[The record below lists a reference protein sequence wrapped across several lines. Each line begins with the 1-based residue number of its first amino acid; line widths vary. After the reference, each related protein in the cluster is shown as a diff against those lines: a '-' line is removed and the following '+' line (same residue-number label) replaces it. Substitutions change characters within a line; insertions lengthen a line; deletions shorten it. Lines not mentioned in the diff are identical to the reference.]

1 MRKIIKLFLTTIS
14 LISISATSIVAVIS
28 CSNNE
33 NQTKNNSTK
42 VTKPVS
48 KNPISNS
55 NKVNKSKQTN
65 ENFVILYSNLNKNV
79 IKNDKTNE
87 PYDNYHLAFLQ
98 WRKIYHELISNQN
111 EYEEVINTAIKSAI
125 INIFPNF
132 NNLVQE
138 ISNKLQNNLITTKEL
153 DEGIIQINYIH
164 NSSLDFLIAKS
175 NNQFYSLIPSF
186 SYTYTPTFSKNTFSL
201 TTSLDFQIY
210 LYNFSTNKKILLYSS
225 DFTWQL
231 SKIKI
236 SILLSN
242 LIVSRFANGGVIN
255 QKNIFG
261 EVEFNNVDQLVF
273 KQTNTKNFPGINA
286 FSWVVNKDKL
296 TPAIIFNINHNYEL
310 FTSKSISNTINNF
323 NLNNWYKHQ
332 YLFYLPIQTSI
343 ITYNNGYNFGSNIK
357 LK

>member
-1 MRKIIKLFLTTIS
+1 MKKITKLFLTTIS
-14 LISISATSIVAVIS
+14 LVTISIASIVTVVS
-28 CSNNE
+28 CSNDN
-33 NQTKNNSTK
+33 NLQNKKTKLQEPKTSNSIPNK
-42 VTKPVS
+42 VTKP
-48 KNPISNS
+48 
-55 NKVNKSKQTN
+55 QTN
-65 ENFVILYSNLNKNV
+65 QKFVILYSDLNKTI
-79 IKNDKTNE
+79 IKDNKTNK
-87 PYDNYHLAFLQ
+87 PYNNFHLALIK
-98 WRKIYHELISNQN
+98 WRRIYHELISNQN

-125 INIFPNF
+125 FNIFPNF

-153 DEGIIQINYIH
+153 DEGIIQINYMQ
-164 NSSLDFLIAKS
+164 NSSLNFLIAKS

-225 DFTWQL
+225 NFTWEL

-261 EVEFNNVDQLVF
+261 EVQFNNVHQLIF
-273 KQTNTKNFPGINA
+273 KQTNTKIFPGINA

-296 TPAIIFNINHNYEL
+296 TSAIIFNINHNYEL
-310 FTSKSISNTINNF
+310 FASKSTSNTINNF

-343 ITYNNGYNFGSNIK
+343 ITYNNGYNFGSNIR
-357 LK
+357 LR

>member
-14 LISISATSIVAVIS
+14 LISISVTSIVAIVS

-33 NQTKNNSTK
+33 NQTKNNSI
-42 VTKPVS
+42 KPVS
-48 KNPISNS
+48 KNSISNS
-55 NKVNKSKQTN
+55 NKVDESQQAN
-65 ENFVILYSNLNKNV
+65 EKFVILYSNLNKNV

-87 PYDNYHLAFLQ
+87 PYDNYDLAFVE
-98 WRKIYHELISNQN
+98 WRNIYHELISNQN

-132 NNLVQE
+132 NNLVQK

-153 DEGIIQINYIH
+153 DEGIIQINYMQ
-164 NSSLDFLIAKS
+164 NSSLNFLIAKS

-201 TTSLDFQIY
+201 TMSLDFQIY

-225 DFTWQL
+225 DFTWEL

-242 LIVSRFANGGVIN
+242 LIVSRFVNGGVIN

-261 EVEFNNVDQLVF
+261 EVQFNNVHQLVF
-273 KQTNTKNFPGINA
+273 KQTNTKSFPGINA

-310 FTSKSISNTINNF
+310 FASKSTSNTINNF

-343 ITYNNGYNFGSNIK
+343 ITYNNGYNFGSNIR
-357 LK
+357 LR

>member
-1 MRKIIKLFLTTIS
+1 MKKITKLFLTTIS
-14 LISISATSIVAVIS
+14 LVTISMASIVTVVS
-28 CSNNE
+28 CSNDN
-33 NQTKNNSTK
+33 NLQNKKTKLQEPKT
-42 VTKPVS
+42 
-48 KNPISNS
+48 SNS
-55 NKVNKSKQTN
+55 IPNKVIKPETN
-65 ENFVILYSNLNKNV
+65 QKFVILYSDLNKTI
-79 IKNDKTNE
+79 IKDNKTNK
-87 PYDNYHLAFLQ
+87 PYDNFHLALIK
-98 WRKIYHELISNQN
+98 WRRIYHELISNQN

-125 INIFPNF
+125 FNIFPNF

-153 DEGIIQINYIH
+153 DEGIIPINYMQ
-164 NSSLDFLIAKS
+164 NSSLNFLIAKS

-225 DFTWQL
+225 NFTWEL

-261 EVEFNNVDQLVF
+261 EVQFNNVHQLVF
-273 KQTNTKNFPGINA
+273 KQTNTKSFPGINA

-310 FTSKSISNTINNF
+310 FASKSTSNTINNF

-343 ITYNNGYNFGSNIK
+343 ITYNNGYNFGSNIR
-357 LK
+357 LR